1 MSASDGHPHEAPP
14 SELRVDARRNQQ
26 RILLAAARLLAD
38 DPAVS
43 IQRIADEAQVARPTV
58 YRRYPTRE
66 ALVEAI
72 RGEAVGEF
80 SRSLE
85 QANSAIGGAAE
96 AIGLLVRSL
105 AELGAKYPIL
115 FQGTDTAHRAATA
128 TPGEQEEQEE
138 QAEQEE
144 QEEQEE
150 RRRTDTTAVVE
161 RFNALI
167 LRGQREG
174 TVRTDLAP
182 EILRHS
188 VLGALSASLRLTRTD
203 PPGTGLTAPEVGAQ
217 IATLLVEGLRPPR

>member
-1 MSASDGHPHEAPP
+1 MSASDDHQHEAPP

-115 FQGTDTAHRAATA
+115 FQGTDTAHRAAAA
-128 TPGEQEEQEE
+128 TPGEQADQEE
-138 QAEQEE
+138 R
-144 QEEQEE
+144 EE